1 MISWLPDEN
10 KIQQLW
16 SKLVAQGKTVLEN
29 KFEDILKGFLECVDE
44 MNKKRFIHLAV
55 VLRLT
60 PPNSPFK
67 KREKVIHKVRG
78 WRGYIEGFSPTSKR
92 EYGQWLLEI
101 RYRDGSKNLVPLE
114 KFEELFSIVSI

>member
-1 MISWLPDEN
+1 
-10 KIQQLW
+10 
-16 SKLVAQGKTVLEN
+16 
-29 KFEDILKGFLECVDE
+29 

-78 WRGYIEGFSPTSKR
+78 WRGYIEGFSQTSKR

-101 RYRDGSKNLVPLE
+101 RYPKIGMTESIPLE
-114 KFEELFSIVSI
+114 RLYETFTISK